1 MAAYVIVDNEIT
13 DQAVFDEYIRDIPA
27 VVERNGGKYLVR
39 GGPTEIVS
47 GNRTPHRVVV
57 IEFENLERAQ
67 AYANDPESR
76 RLGEIRDRS
85 SVSTTII
92 VEGL

>member
-1 MAAYVIVDNEIT
+1 MAAYVVVDNEIT
-13 DQAVFDEYIRDIPA
+13 DQALFAEFARDIVG
-27 VVERNGGKYLVR
+27 VVERNGGKFLVR
-39 GGPTEIVS
+39 GGPTEVVS

-57 IEFENLERAQ
+57 IEFENLERAR

-85 SVSTTII
+85 SISTTII
-92 VEGL
+92 VEGI

>member
-13 DQAVFDEYIRDIPA
+13 DQAVFDEYIREIPA
-27 VVERNGGKYLVR
+27 VVERNEGKYLVR
-39 GGPTEIVS
+39 GGPTEVVS

-57 IEFENLERAQ
+57 IEFENLEQAR

-85 SVSTTII
+85 SISTTII
-92 VEGL
+92 VEGV

>member
-1 MAAYVIVDNEIT
+1 MAAYAIVDSEIT
-13 DQAVFDEYIRDIPA
+13 DQALFDEYIRDIPA
-27 VVERNGGKYLVR
+27 VVERCGGKYLVR
-39 GGPTEIVS
+39 GGPTEVVS

-57 IEFENLERAQ
+57 IEFENIERAR

-85 SVSTTII
+85 SISTTFI
-92 VEGL
+92 VEGI

>member
-13 DQAVFDEYIRDIPA
+13 DQAVFDEYIRDIPT
-27 VVERNGGKYLVR
+27 VVERCGGKYLVR
-39 GGPTEIVS
+39 GGPTEVVS

-57 IEFENLERAQ
+57 IEFETLEGAQ

-85 SVSTTII
+85 SNSTTII
-92 VEGL
+92 VEGV

>member
-1 MAAYVIVDNEIT
+1 MAAYVIVDSEIT
-13 DQAVFDEYIRDIPA
+13 DQALFDEYARDIVA
-27 VVERNGGKYLVR
+27 VVERCGGKYLVR
-39 GGPTEIVS
+39 GGSTEVVS

-57 IEFENLERAQ
+57 IEFENIERAR

-85 SVSTTII
+85 STSTTII
-92 VEGL
+92 VEGV

>member
-13 DQAVFDEYIRDIPA
+13 NQAVFDEYVRDIPA

-39 GGPTEIVS
+39 GGPAEVVS
-47 GNRTPHRVVV
+47 GTRTPHRVVV
-57 IEFENLERAQ
+57 IEFENLARAQ
-67 AYANDPESR
+67 DYANDPESR

-85 SVSTTII
+85 SISTTII
-92 VEGL
+92 VEGV

>member
-13 DQAVFDEYIRDIPA
+13 DQAVFDEYIREIPA

-39 GGPTEIVS
+39 GGPTEVVS

-57 IEFENLERAQ
+57 IEFENIERAR

-85 SVSTTII
+85 SISTTII
-92 VEGL
+92 VEGV

>member
-13 DQAVFDEYIRDIPA
+13 DQAVFDEYVRDIPA

-39 GGPTEIVS
+39 GGPTEVVS
-47 GNRTPHRVVV
+47 GNRAPHRVVV

-85 SVSTTII
+85 SISTTII
-92 VEGL
+92 VEGV

>member
-13 DQAVFDEYIRDIPA
+13 DQAVFDEYIREIPA

-39 GGPTEIVS
+39 GGPTEVVS
-47 GNRTPHRVVV
+47 GNRKPHRVVV
-57 IEFENLERAQ
+57 IEFENIERAR

-85 SVSTTII
+85 SISTTII
-92 VEGL
+92 VEGV

>member
-1 MAAYVIVDNEIT
+1 MAAYAIIDNEIT
-13 DQAVFDEYIRDIPA
+13 DADQFAEYANAIIG
-27 VVERNGGKYLVR
+27 VVERCGGKYLVR

-57 IEFENLERAQ
+57 IEFENIERAR

-76 RLGEIRDRS
+76 RLAEIRDRS
-85 SVSTTII
+85 SVTTTII
-92 VEGL
+92 VEGV

>member
-1 MAAYVIVDNEIT
+1 MSAYVIVDNEIT

-27 VVERNGGKYLVR
+27 VVERCGGKYLVR
-39 GGPTEIVS
+39 GGPTEVVS

-57 IEFENLERAQ
+57 IEFENLERAR
-67 AYANDPESR
+67 AYANDPEAR

-85 SVSTTII
+85 STSTTII
-92 VEGL
+92 VEGV

>member
-1 MAAYVIVDNEIT
+1 MAAYAIIDNEIT
-13 DQAVFDEYIRDIPA
+13 DQAQFDEYASAIIA
-27 VVERNGGKYLVR
+27 VVERCGGKYLVR

-57 IEFENLERAQ
+57 IEFENIERAR

-85 SVSTTII
+85 SISTTII
-92 VEGL
+92 VEGV

>member
-47 GNRTPHRVVV
+47 GSRTPHRVVV

>member
-92 VEGL
+92 VEGV